1 MSKSIESPISISSH
15 MSKNDPLFH
24 LQGLKYLAEELL
36 EENPAVIFDPQCIRK
51 KCNWSS
57 VRNEHKFD
65 DISFQ
70 PEFFLKDIPNN
81 SPKLDALL
89 KKIAALDAR
98 DEKKYGKKFKHFIF
112 SDIKSG
118 GQGAKMLASALIAKD
133 WTLGYRAELKNRDKV
148 EKANAENV
156 KTPKALWG
164 PLELL
169 PNDKLAKNHSFYL
182 LSSVS
187 VFDKPISVKMKKEIL
202 ARFNERPANVYGEN
216 IRIIIMDSGFKEGI
230 DLFDIK
236 YIHIFE
242 PSVNSADQKQVIGRG
257 TRTCGQKGLEFHPS
271 RGWPLEVYVY
281 DLEIPE
287 PLRTSLLGSENAQEL
302 LMKAM
307 NMDVRLANFEYDIER
322 LSIIGSVDYEL
333 NKNVH
338 EFKVDLEDD
347 EEEMM
352 ASPKDSAF
360 SGGAHLKYGEKK
372 GDRLARHSGSFG
384 HKEMKKYVEDNFKQH
399 RWQDVKMENLCQENT
414 TGGGKPTI
422 LKYTPTQA
430 FIRDYFKP
438 SVPVKGMLLY
448 HTVGTGKTC
457 SAIAAATNNFEPEG
471 YTILWVTRT
480 TLKNDIWKNMFDQV
494 CNESI
499 RSRIENGEPIPEDPK
514 ERMKLLSKAWRI
526 RPISYKQF
534 SNLVSKQNA
543 YYQRLVKENG
553 EADPLRK
560 TLLIIDEAHKLYGGG
575 DLSSL
580 ERPDMEAL
588 HKSLM
593 ISYEVSGKDSA
604 RLLLMTATPITENPM
619 ELIRLMN
626 LCKPIENQL
635 PSTFELFSKDY
646 LNEDGKFSEKGQ
658 QQYLDDIAGHI
669 SYLNREKDARQFSQP
684 IIKRVM
690 VPIITEE
697 QMKDVR
703 DFDKYIAKT
712 DFDAELLKLNKES
725 EKVAEKLDGELAEM
739 DKSRFQHL
747 KEACE
752 YHEEIPK
759 KKCEKIVNRNIQSLM
774 QEVKTHV
781 KTIKEESKK
790 IKSDIKKSR
799 TNRHDRLR
807 IIQDRILKHPELFA
821 KYKSSTYAALRTACS
836 STIRT
841 SAQFLDAVKDIPEV
855 LELNRNI
862 QMKKEEIESLKNEAD
877 LESILFKRKI
887 KNVKDMLRN
896 SELSELERSVLEL
909 TLRSY
914 SADFRKTSKRRQSNL
929 SETIEGLQKEIKAT
943 ESDKNKVFTKI
954 KTTLKKTTNDRK
966 RAEKESKRELRNLRK
981 TLRKQGKIKD
991 EIVSDEIQKL
1001 VEKREVLIERDLENA
1016 SEEIR
1021 EKEIEK
1027 LRKQQEKAEQREE
1040 KAKIKAAEKNRR
1052 EQEKRQEKERLA
1064 LEKKREKEAEK
1075 TRKKQEKLEQR
1086 ALAALEKK
1094 TRKNQK
1100 V

>member
-24 LQGLKYLAEELL
+24 LQGLKYVAEELL
-36 EENPAVIFDPQCIRK
+36 EENPTVVFDPQCIRK

-65 DISFQ
+65 DVSFE

-89 KKIAALDAR
+89 KKIATLDAR
-98 DEKKYGKKFKHFIF
+98 DQKKYGKKFKHFIF

-133 WTLGYRAELKNRDKV
+133 WTLGYRSELKNSDKI
-148 EKANAENV
+148 EKA
-156 KTPKALWG
+156 KSDDLKLPKASWG

-169 PNDKLAKNHSFYL
+169 PNDKLDKNHSFYL

-202 ARFNERPANVYGEN
+202 ARFNERPDNIYGEN

-338 EFKVDLEDD
+338 EFKVDLEND

-360 SGGAHLKYGEKK
+360 IGGAHLKYGEKK
-372 GDRLARHSGSFG
+372 GDRLARHSRPFG
-384 HKEMKKYVEDNFKQH
+384 HKEMKKYVEDNFEQH
-399 RWQDVKMENLCQENT
+399 KWQDVKMENLCQENT
-414 TGGGKPTI
+414 TGGAKPTI

-499 RSRIENGEPIPEDPK
+499 RSRIENGEPIPDDPK

-619 ELIRLMN
+619 ELIRLIN
-626 LCKPIENQL
+626 LCKPMENQL
-635 PSTFELFSKDY
+635 PSTFEMFSKEY

-658 QQYLDDIAGHI
+658 QQYLDDIAGHV

-712 DFDAELLKLNKES
+712 DFDTELLKLNKES

-759 KKCEKIVNRNIQSLM
+759 KKCETIVNRNIQSLM

-821 KYKSSTYAALRTACS
+821 KYKSSTYAALRNACS

-841 SAQFLDAVKDIPEV
+841 STQFLDAVKDIPEV
-855 LELNRNI
+855 LELNRKI
-862 QMKKEEIESLKNEAD
+862 QMKKEEIESIKDEAD
-877 LESILFKRKI
+877 LESIVFKRKI
-887 KNVKDMLRN
+887 KNIKDMLRD

-914 SADFRKTSKRRQSNL
+914 SSDFRKTSKRRQSDL
-929 SETIEGLQKEIKAT
+929 SETVESLQKEIKAT

-954 KTTLKKTTNDRK
+954 RTTLKKTANDRK

-981 TLRKQGKIKD
+981 TMRKQGKIRD
-991 EIVSDEIQKL
+991 EIVSDEIKNL
-1001 VEKREVLIERDLENA
+1001 VEKREVLIERDLEYA

-1027 LRKQQEKAEQREE
+1027 LRKQKQKAEEREE
-1040 KAKIKAAEKNRR
+1040 HAKIKAVEKNRK
-1052 EQEKRQEKERLA
+1052 EQEKRQEKKRLA

-1100 V
+1100 S